1 MIKTAHKLKISLFAI
16 FLTIGLVSNAQKLSA
31 LQESFCQYLLN
42 NEQYDLLD
50 LKYFAQDSLNY
61 NCTINIEDTLIP
73 NIKNL
78 FLANYPI
85 TEKLKEHIN
94 KLRQHDVMLLAQKIE
109 TYQEFEL
116 CRELGF
122 ELFDDLRFALCHDGD
137 A

>member
-61 NCTINIEDTLIP
+61 NCTINIEDTLMP
-73 NIKNL
+73 NIENL

-85 TEKLKEHIN
+85 TEKLKENKKIN
-94 KLRQHDVMLLAQKIE
+94 E
-109 TYQEFEL
+109 
-116 CRELGF
+116 
-122 ELFDDLRFALCHDGD
+122 
-137 A
+137 